1 MADHSL
7 NALQAAA
14 RAMEEVVIPAL
25 DPEHPLA
32 REQAH
37 LVARYLALFSQRLD
51 LIGARNRFELQRY
64 LEIARDLRDDAHE
77 VSPSIGDA
85 LDRAIADGM
94 ALRDEVSTLP
104 SQWQAAARELAAV
117 LTALVRTASTGASVH
132 RRRIEERVLDGSR
145 PLLEMQRA
153 WFLPQGW
160 ELDSDALPPIQALLG
175 PPP

>member
-1 MADHSL
+1 MADHSF
-7 NALQAAA
+7 NALQAAV

-37 LVARYLALFSQRLD
+37 LVARYLALFSQRLNF
-51 LIGARNRFELQRY
+51 IGARNRFELQRY
-64 LEIARDLRDDAHE
+64 LEIARDLQGDART
-77 VSPSIGDA
+77 VSAAIGEA

-94 ALRDEVSTLP
+94 ALHDEVSALP

-117 LTALVRTASTGASVH
+117 LTALVRTVSTGDPIQ

-145 PLLEMQRA
+145 QLLEMQRA

-160 ELDSDALPPIQALLG
+160 ELDPDALPQIQALLG
-175 PPP
+175 PPA